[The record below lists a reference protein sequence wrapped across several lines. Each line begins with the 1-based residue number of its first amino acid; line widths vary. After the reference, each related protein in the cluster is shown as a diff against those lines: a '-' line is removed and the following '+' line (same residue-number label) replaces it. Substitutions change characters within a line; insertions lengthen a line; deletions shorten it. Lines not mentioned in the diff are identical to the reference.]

1 MISAGNTVPPF
12 PSPVIPTKDSASSP
26 HPHNHGFMTTV
37 ALELDVEP
45 LNDIVCPLFK
55 VNGTFEKN
63 FAEFVN
69 DKFALIFTSATF
81 VTPVLGMSLRMAVLP
96 SAVILWFIV
105 VAEASL
111 KIWRVVSSRTL
122 IGVRNMPPPNTYFSS
137 PTVDISICEFA
148 LIPKK

>member
-1 MISAGNTVPPF
+1 
-12 PSPVIPTKDSASSP
+12 
-26 HPHNHGFMTTV
+26 MTTV
-37 ALELDVEP
+37 PLELDVEP

-69 DKFALIFTSATF
+69 DKLALMFTSAAF
-81 VTPVLGMSLRMAVLP
+81 VTPALGMSLRMAVLP

-111 KIWRVVSSRTL
+111 KIWSVVSSRTL

-137 PTVDISICEFA
+137 PTVESPFVN
-148 LIPKK
+148 LL